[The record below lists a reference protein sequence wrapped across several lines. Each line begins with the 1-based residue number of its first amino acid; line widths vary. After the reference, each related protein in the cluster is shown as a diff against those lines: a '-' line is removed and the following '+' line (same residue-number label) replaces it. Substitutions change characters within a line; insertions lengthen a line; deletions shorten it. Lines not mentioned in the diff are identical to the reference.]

1 MTDEQQPAPR
11 NLNAEQ
17 AAEYLGGTPI
27 TATTV
32 KALARQKQIGHIK
45 IGRTT
50 VFPIAALD
58 AYIEAHTIQPEAN
71 PWGLTDRALES
82 VRSGRVRRGAA

>member
-1 MTDEQQPAPR
+1 MNA

-17 AAEYLGGTPI
+17 AADYLGGDPI

-32 KALARQKQIGHIK
+32 KALARRKQIGHIK
-45 IGRTT
+45 VGRAT

-58 AYIEAHTIQPEAN
+58 AYIAAHTVEPVEN
-71 PWGLTDRALES
+71 PWGLTDGALSS
-82 VRSGRVRRGAA
+82 VRNGRARRSAAAS

>member
-1 MTDEQQPAPR
+1 MSA

-17 AAEYLGGTPI
+17 AAEYLGGDPI

-32 KALARQKQIGHIK
+32 KALARRKQIGHIK
-45 IGRTT
+45 VGRTT

-58 AYIEAHTIQPEAN
+58 AYIAEHTIAPVEN
-71 PWGLTDRALES
+71 PWGLTDSSLRHVRDGRATR
-82 VRSGRVRRGAA
+82 RSA